1 MFHKHMTKTLGGG
14 CFKGHQY
21 TMVYWQLKVLCCNYL
36 CSHWQDKE
44 SSGNLIVARGVD
56 GWRGGGEGPVRDTPA
71 GKRGLA
77 SKQTSTPQHKMPITN
92 ISRLMAKAS
101 GKSTT
106 LKSWHMSHTWA
117 FNSPIEKFFLPHD
130 RLYLS
135 LNVRGSICQ
144 VT

>member
-1 MFHKHMTKTLGGG
+1 MDGGAG
-14 CFKGHQY
+14 VKAQCVTPQR
-21 TMVYWQLKVLCCNYL
+21 
-36 CSHWQDKE
+36 
-44 SSGNLIVARGVD
+44 AR
-56 GWRGGGEGPVRDTPA
+56 
-71 GKRGLA
+71 RGLA

-117 FNSPIEKFFLPHD
+117 FNSPIEEFFLPND